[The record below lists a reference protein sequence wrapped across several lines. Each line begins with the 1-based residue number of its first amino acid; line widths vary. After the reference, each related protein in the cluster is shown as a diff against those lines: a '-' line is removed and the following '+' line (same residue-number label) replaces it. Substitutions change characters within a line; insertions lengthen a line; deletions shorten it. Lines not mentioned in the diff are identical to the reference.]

1 MTLLAS
7 RHTLEQE
14 ILRGQPAC
22 TELRTAL
29 RELLARIERNG
40 HAVNLHS
47 LATHLAQ
54 FTPELPLERAEE
66 WQARAQQ
73 RWLES
78 TKPALIDCLADYFIR

>member
-7 RHTLEQE
+7 RHALEQE
-14 ILRGQPAC
+14 ILRGQPVCA
-22 TELRTAL
+22 ELRAAL

-40 HAVNLHS
+40 YAVNLDS

-73 RWLES
+73 HWLEN

>member
-1 MTLLAS
+1 MTVLAS
-7 RHTLEQE
+7 RHALEQE
-14 ILRGQPAC
+14 ILRGHPAC
-22 TELRTAL
+22 TELRAAL

-40 HAVNLHS
+40 YAVTLDS